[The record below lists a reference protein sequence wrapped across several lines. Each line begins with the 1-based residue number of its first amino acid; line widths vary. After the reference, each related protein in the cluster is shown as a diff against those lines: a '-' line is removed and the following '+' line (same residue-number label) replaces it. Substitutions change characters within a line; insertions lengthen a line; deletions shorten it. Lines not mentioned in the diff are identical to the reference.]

1 MRVAQ
6 KYLATSLTMQ
16 RSEPPRLW
24 RRNLSRDP
32 IRRRQSTGA
41 HKGCAFFAYADN
53 YLIDIDHRLRPAC
66 QARFLSSSPISRGGQ
81 AKGKS
86 SAEGRLE
93 RASESPSSDPTR
105 DLTAPAM
112 AIGSNPLSS
121 TKKSAQIDVIS

>member
-1 MRVAQ
+1 V
-6 KYLATSLTMQ
+6 TPNS
-16 RSEPPRLW
+16 
-24 RRNLSRDP
+24 SRDP

-41 HKGCAFFAYADN
+41 HKGYAFFAYADN
-53 YLIDIDHRLRPAC
+53 YLIDSIIAFVRPAKHV
-66 QARFLSSSPISRGGQ
+66 FLSSSPISRGGQ